1 MSADPHYVYGQGQSS
16 RSSYPILLGMVIVE
30 AIGYKER
37 KYRPS
42 WKRIALLFPVFLL
55 ILWVGLSEM
64 NLFKE
69 KYMNGIPNTRRA
81 DMYLYLPD
89 TLVNSVANLFLN
101 KEQVRLRER
110 QKLLTVKNSYGRSAH
125 LYRKGEYYVTVA
137 KAALAR
143 QDYAEFAKYIGTGA
157 QLTPANLEAQRLC
170 ADLFFAFQR
179 PLDGYQLLEESLG
192 FAKQDQEYFR
202 QYLNRCFMLDQDAR
216 LIATATKYVGDPE
229 LSTAIRADLL
239 LASAQAHFLRGNFTE
254 AAKLIKEHRLD
265 QTADGYLLNCQILWE
280 SGDRTGALAE
290 LDAALA
296 AYPGTPRLL
305 EIKTRWLK
313 DLGNLVGAKDCL
325 DLLAISQPDKPGPLI
340 QSLYLLPGEANRA
353 RREDLIEKAIS
364 RFGNV
369 EQAMLDLARFGN
381 DTIEVALTSRLE
393 KLAKERRFT
402 NRVRFDLVHVECLL
416 NAGRSRET
424 ILLVDELYKQAER
437 DQWVAETRMAFE
449 ALRTIAYFADG
460 QTEIGS
466 INLQK
471 LMQNRGVPPQVLIAA
486 SRKLIA
492 AKRYDEAN
500 DVLGQ
505 AHLQNES
512 NQAVLMHIVQLKLDH
527 PRIAADLET
536 YLRRL
541 MQNRRPSKEV
551 LGAALR
557 KLGSDTYL
565 FSGDRESLLRDIEAK
580 IR

>member
-69 KYMNGIPNTRRA
+69 KYMNGIPTTRRA

-89 TLVNSVANLFLN
+89 TLANSAANLFLS
-101 KEQVRLRER
+101 KEEARLRER
-110 QKLLTVKNSYGRSAH
+110 QKLLSVKDSYGRSAH
-125 LYRKGEYYVTVA
+125 LYRKGEYYVSVA
-137 KAALAR
+137 KAALVR

-179 PLDGYQLLEESLG
+179 PLDGYQLLEESLV
-192 FAKQDQEYFR
+192 FAKKDQEYFR
-202 QYLNRCFMLDQDAR
+202 QYVYRCFMLDQDAR
-216 LIATATKYVGDPE
+216 LIATAAKYVGDPQ
-229 LSTAIRADLL
+229 LSSEIRADLL

-254 AAKLIKEHRLD
+254 AAKLIKDHRLD
-265 QTADGYLLNCQILWE
+265 QAAEGYLLNCQILWE

-296 AYPGTPRLL
+296 AYPGTVRLL

-313 DLGNLVGAKDCL
+313 DLGNLAGAKDSL

-340 QSLYLLPGEANRA
+340 QSLYLLPGEADRS
-353 RREDLIEKAIS
+353 RREALVEKAIT

-381 DTIEVALTSRLE
+381 DTIEVALTSRLA

-416 NAGRSRET
+416 NAGRARET

-466 INLQK
+466 INLQR

-500 DVLGQ
+500 DVLSQ